1 MGKDKKTF
9 KTISKVK
16 EKYSEEIRQKMTED
30 IFVIVNSPNFNEDKF
45 SLCWSAGFSYAFE
58 RINAIFE
65 LKEEKRK

>member
-9 KTISKVK
+9 KTIIKEK
-16 EKYSEEIRQKMTED
+16 EKYNKEISKRMAED
-30 IFVIVNSPNFNEDKF
+30 IFVIANNTEPIVDKF